1 MTSSHFAAD
10 PGSLAKTAPSV
21 GAYSDLMRQVVSRLQ
36 SRLAELGDCWGDD
49 SMGKQGDSA
58 AQFRAG

>member
-1 MTSSHFAAD
+1 
-10 PGSLAKTAPSV
+10 
-21 GAYSDLMRQVVSRLQ
+21 MRQVVSRLQ